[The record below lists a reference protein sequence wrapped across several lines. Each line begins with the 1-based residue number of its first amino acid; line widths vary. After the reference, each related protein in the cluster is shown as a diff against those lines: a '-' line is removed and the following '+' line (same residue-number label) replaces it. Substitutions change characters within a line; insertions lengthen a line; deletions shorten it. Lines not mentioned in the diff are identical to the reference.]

1 VRFTVSLRTANAFL
15 FYTDPQGRRINAPPV
30 QARPLHWGGCS
41 WVAIRN
47 NTKTEEKTMKMTDG
61 KKTVEITMKVW
72 NDFNTGYSPNWS
84 NDFFQRRH
92 LALR

>member
-1 VRFTVSLRTANAFL
+1 
-15 FYTDPQGRRINAPPV
+15 
-30 QARPLHWGGCS
+30 
-41 WVAIRN
+41 
-47 NTKTEEKTMKMTDG
+47 MKMTDG